1 MYQDNHKFVLH
12 ITGDDGQLVSQEITV
27 SKKRKGMVIL
37 AYAMYHFNLSRQT
50 CECIGV
56 NNA

>member
-1 MYQDNHKFVLH
+1 MYQDTHKFVLH

-37 AYAMYHFNLSRQT
+37 AYAMYHFNLSR
-50 CECIGV
+50 
-56 NNA
+56 